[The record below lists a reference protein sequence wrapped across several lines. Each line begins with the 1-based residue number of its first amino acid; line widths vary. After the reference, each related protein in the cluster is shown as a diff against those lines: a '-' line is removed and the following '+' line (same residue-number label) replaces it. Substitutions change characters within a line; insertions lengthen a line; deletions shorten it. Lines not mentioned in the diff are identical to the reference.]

1 MNSEVKK
8 KMTTCLML
16 WGMFVLIKWVM
27 LLSPSSVFYKL
38 GPLSVVMNDGEKN
51 YTVSGWISLGIETA
65 LAAAFFLLR
74 VKKVNILYILCTV
87 YSFLYIPSTG
97 YWIFKLEFEVWRYVV
112 FLPAIV
118 CCSMMMIY
126 FPDYAKMPKLK
137 RPVKSKT
144 KQSGDGEQTEDT
156 DEKSSEQEEQ
166 EVREQE

>member
-1 MNSEVKK
+1 
-8 KMTTCLML
+8 
-16 WGMFVLIKWVM
+16 
-27 LLSPSSVFYKL
+27 
-38 GPLSVVMNDGEKN
+38 
-51 YTVSGWISLGIETA
+51 
-65 LAAAFFLLR
+65 
-74 VKKVNILYILCTV
+74 
-87 YSFLYIPSTG
+87 LYIPSTG

-144 KQSGDGEQTEDT
+144 KQTDGEQTEDT

-166 EVREQE
+166 EVQEQE